1 MKTLG
6 MVFAGA
12 LMVAAGAAHAD
23 SVSLSF
29 YNITNNGNADLSG
42 QLEVIV
48 SDVAGDPDAVDFA
61 FKNHVGIRSSISEVY
76 FDDGNPAG
84 SLFDAWLH
92 SQTGA
97 SFVFGEAAPG
107 DLPGGN
113 SLADPFEVSVGFLAD
128 SQGNPSLGIDAEADE
143 LVVRGAL
150 HDGMGFGDVVARLEA
165 GLLRIGMHIRAID
178 PQGGSDS
185 YVNGDNPPPPV
196 VPLPGT
202 AAMGLAGLGALA
214 SRRRR

>member
-1 MKTLG
+1 MKRIG
-6 MVFAGA
+6 MIAGGA
-12 LMVAAGAAHAD
+12 LVVLAGTANAD

-29 YNITNNGNADLSG
+29 YNITNNGNSDLSG

-48 SDVAGDPDAVDFA
+48 SDVASEPELVDFT
-61 FKNHVGIRSSISEVY
+61 FKNHVGIYSSISEVY

-84 SLFDAWLH
+84 SLFDAWLF

-97 SFVFGEAAPG
+97 SFVYGSASPG

-113 SLADPFEVSVGFLAD
+113 TLSDPFEVSAGFLAD
-128 SQGNPSLGIDAEADE
+128 AQGNPVNGIDAESDE
-143 LVVRGAL
+143 LVIRGEL
-150 HDGMGFGDVVARLEA
+150 INGMNFGDVMERLEN
-165 GLLRIGMHIRAID
+165 GLLRIGMHIRSID
-178 PQGGSDS
+178 PQGGSDA
-185 YVNGDNPPPPV
+185 YVNGDRPPPPM

-202 AAMGLAGLGALA
+202 AAMGAVGLGVVA